1 MKKFLLFLL
10 LFSCGTGKGMEGYF
24 YVNSDNVNLRE
35 KSSIK
40 GKIIEVL
47 KKDTIVFPQDV
58 TPYSVNLPVIS
69 PKGYTNDFLEGRWI
83 EVIVSNTQKRG
94 WIFSPYLGYKFTNI
108 TNGFIFETGV
118 NKTNEKRVLL
128 FCIGRMKNGFLTDVT
143 TNDTRLLKKIF
154 KEKKTNS
161 IYLYYLSGKVQTNI
175 LVKPKM
181 NIGYNIFEAW
191 PGNEMIEIEADLL
204 NKFDM
209 TNFSYKTFLGDFN
222 FGRINIETQ
231 FLSNHNEYK
240 EFIISNNIGHLKSH
254 VVTNATNISYVT
266 NETFFVSTI
275 INKKKKII
283 FSNIVLE
290 YYNYDSVFFDT
301 EFDTKYSLNT
311 FSIYIAGEK
320 GELKNIHIN
329 FNSHQGDM
337 SEVEI
342 FHMITDL
349 NNDSIPEIW
358 TKIYGYEWSYYN
370 VYIFY
375 KDILIKIATIG
386 WTGV

>member
-10 LFSCGTGKGMEGYF
+10 LFFYGTGKGMEGYF
-24 YVNSDNVNLRE
+24 YVNADSVNLRE
-35 KSSIK
+35 EPSIK

-47 KKDTIVFPQDV
+47 KKDTIVFPQDGI
-58 TPYSVNLPVIS
+58 PYNVNLPVIA
-69 PKGYTNDFLEGRWI
+69 PGGYTNDFLEGRWI
-83 EVIVSNTQKRG
+83 EVIVSNSQKRG

-128 FCIGRMKNGFLTDVT
+128 FCIGKMKNGFITDVT
-143 TNDTRLLKKIF
+143 TNDSRLLKKIF

-161 IYLYYLSGKVQTNI
+161 MYLYYLSGKVKTNI

-222 FGRINIETQ
+222 FGSINIETQ
-231 FLSNHNEYK
+231 FLSNDNEYK
-240 EFIISNNIGHLKSH
+240 EFIISNNIEHLKSY

-290 YYNYDSVFFDT
+290 YYEYDGVYFDT
-301 EFDTKYSLNT
+301 EFDTKYSLNA

-320 GELKNIHIN
+320 GELKNIYLD
-329 FNSHQGDM
+329 FNSHQGV
-337 SEVEI
+337 SGEI
-342 FHMITDL
+342 EFFYMLTDL
-349 NNDSIPEIW
+349 NNDKIPEIW
-358 TKIYGYEWSYYN
+358 TRVYCYESSYYN

-375 KDILIKIATIG
+375 KDILIKIASIG